1 MVARAKLASQSK
13 QQRAKSK
20 GGRRSGQPTTDNRQQ
35 TAEHGKQQTA
45 NGKRAATKGRS
56 TVGRAVARDVPRTA
70 NSKQQ
75 APNGNGASAKVRD
88 NRQQTTDNRGGA
100 ESKRQTA
107 KNKPGDEAVPWNRVT
122 LRVEPEVARILD
134 RALDG
139 EDISVDEGVTLFDVR
154 GPALSAVIMAADEL
168 RRRTVGERVTY
179 VINRNINFTNVCIK
193 HCGFCAFS
201 RDHREEEGYFLP
213 PEEVIRRAREA
224 WDLGAREI
232 CVQAGLPPK
241 MDGYYYVELTQAI
254 KRELPEMHI
263 HGFSPE
269 EVLYGAVRARCSI
282 EEYLRALKNAGVGS
296 LPGTSAEV
304 LDQEVRDIISPGRI
318 TKDQWVEVITTA
330 HRLGIRTTSTIMYG
344 HIETSRHKAAH
355 IGLLRD
361 IQRET
366 GGFTE
371 FVPLSFIASEAPM
384 YAKNLVPNI
393 RPGATGAEVMK
404 MYAVSRIMLN
414 NWIPN
419 LQASWVKEGP
429 KLAQM
434 ALDAGCNDFMGTLIN
449 ESISTSAGAIYG
461 QRMAPREMRALIREM
476 GRVPA
481 ERNTLYGIVREFGV
495 EEDEHF
501 DPLDLADGSDER
513 FGSYVRLTQAPEF
526 KFADKYRR
534 AEPAAAG

>member
-1 MVARAKLASQSK
+1 MVMRPDRDNGALKRRDDGGSAMEDRTSGDSKVGRRTSEAGGKVTAKWQRAVAIDAAVARA
-13 QQRAKSK
+13 
-20 GGRRSGQPTTDNRQQ
+20 
-35 TAEHGKQQTA
+35 
-45 NGKRAATKGRS
+45 
-56 TVGRAVARDVPRTA
+56 
-70 NSKQQ
+70 
-75 APNGNGASAKVRD
+75 
-88 NRQQTTDNRGGA
+88 
-100 ESKRQTA
+100 
-107 KNKPGDEAVPWNRVT
+107 
-122 LRVEPEVARILD
+122 LD

-139 EDISVDEGVTLFDVR
+139 EDISVDEAVTLFEAT
-154 GPALSAVIMAADEL
+154 GPSMAAVVQTADEL
-168 RRRTVGERVTY
+168 RRRSVGDVVTY

-213 PEEVIRRAREA
+213 MEEVVRRAREA

-241 MDGYYYVELTQAI
+241 MDGNYYVDLTRAI

-282 EEYLRALKNAGVGS
+282 EEMLRALRDAGVGS
-296 LPGTSAEV
+296 LPGTSAEI
-304 LDQEVRDIISPGRI
+304 LDQEVRDVISPGRI
-318 TKDQWVEVITTA
+318 TKDQWIDVITTA

-344 HIETSRHKAAH
+344 HVETIRQRAAH
-355 IGLLRD
+355 IALLRD

-384 YAKNLVPNI
+384 FKKGLVPGVK
-393 RPGATGAEVMK
+393 PGASGVEVIK
-404 MYAVSRIMLN
+404 MYAVARIMLN

-419 LQASWVKEGP
+419 IQASWVKEGP
-429 KLAQM
+429 KLAQV

-461 QRMAPREMRALIREM
+461 QRMAPREMRALIREA
-476 GRVPA
+476 GRIPA
-481 ERNTLYGIVREFGV
+481 ERNTLYGIVREFGPD
-495 EEDEHF
+495 EDDHY
-501 DPLDLADGSDER
+501 DPLDLVDGSDER
-513 FGSYVRLTQAPEF
+513 FGSYALLTQSHAF
-526 KFADKYRR
+526 RFRARR
-534 AEPAAAG
+534 AEAAGAPGV

>member
-1 MVARAKLASQSK
+1 MQSESCTTMNKNQHPATSDYETAAWDRAKL
-13 QQRAKSK
+13 
-20 GGRRSGQPTTDNRQQ
+20 PV
-35 TAEHGKQQTA
+35 E
-45 NGKRAATKGRS
+45 
-56 TVGRAVARDVPRTA
+56 
-70 NSKQQ
+70 
-75 APNGNGASAKVRD
+75 
-88 NRQQTTDNRGGA
+88 RG
-100 ESKRQTA
+100 
-107 KNKPGDEAVPWNRVT
+107 
-122 LRVEPEVARILD
+122 VARILD

-139 EDISVDEGVTLFDVR
+139 EDISVDEATALFDAR
-154 GPALSAVIMAADEL
+154 GPALTALLLTADEL
-168 RRRTVGERVTY
+168 RRRTVGDVVTY

-213 PEEVIRRAREA
+213 VEEVIRRAREA
-224 WDLGAREI
+224 WDLGAREV

-241 MDGYYYVELTQAI
+241 MDGWYYVELTKAI
-254 KRELPEMHI
+254 KRELPDMHI

-282 EEYLRALKNAGVGS
+282 EEYLCALKDAGVGS
-296 LPGTSAEV
+296 LPGTSAEI
-304 LDQEVRDIISPGRI
+304 LDQEVRDLISPGRI

-344 HIETSRHKAAH
+344 HVETARHRAAH

-384 YAKNLVPNI
+384 YSKRLVPGV
-393 RPGATGAEVMK
+393 RAGATGAEVMK
-404 MYAVSRIMLN
+404 MYAVSRVMLN

-476 GRVPA
+476 GRIPA
-481 ERNTLYGIVREFGV
+481 ERNTLYGIVREFGP
-495 EEDEHF
+495 EEDDHY

-513 FGSYVRLTQAPEF
+513 FGSYALLTQSPEF
-526 KFADKYRR
+526 KFAEHYRR
-534 AEPAAAG
+534 AEPVG

>member
-1 MVARAKLASQSK
+1 MVK
-13 QQRAKSK
+13 
-20 GGRRSGQPTTDNRQQ
+20 
-35 TAEHGKQQTA
+35 
-45 NGKRAATKGRS
+45 
-56 TVGRAVARDVPRTA
+56 
-70 NSKQQ
+70 NS
-75 APNGNGASAKVRD
+75 ND
-88 NRQQTTDNRGGA
+88 
-100 ESKRQTA
+100 RQTVA
-107 KNKPGDEAVPWNRVT
+107 WDRVPLAIDRDI
-122 LRVEPEVARILD
+122 ARILD

-139 EDISVDEGVTLFDVR
+139 EDIGVDDATLLFDAD
-154 GPALSAVIMAADEL
+154 GPALTALTLVADEL
-168 RRRTVGERVTY
+168 RRRTSGDVVTY
-179 VINRNINFTNVCIK
+179 VINRNINFTHVCIK

-213 PEEVIRRAREA
+213 MDEVVRRAQEA

-241 MDGYYYVELTQAI
+241 LDGYYYVDLTKAI
-254 KRELPEMHI
+254 KRQLPDMHI

-269 EVLYGAVRARCSI
+269 EVLYGAVRARTSI
-282 EEYLRALKNAGVGS
+282 EEYLRALKDAGVGS

-304 LDQEVRDIISPGRI
+304 LDQEVRDRIAPGRI
-318 TKDQWVEVITTA
+318 TKDQWVDVITTA
-330 HRLGIRTTSTIMYG
+330 HRVGLRTTSTIMYG
-344 HIETSRHKAAH
+344 HIETSRQKAAH
-355 IGLLRD
+355 IALLRD

-384 YAKNLVPNI
+384 YAKGLVEGL
-393 RPGATGAEVMK
+393 RGGATGAEVIK

-434 ALDAGCNDFMGTLIN
+434 ALNAGCNDFMGTLIN

-476 GRVPA
+476 GRIPA
-481 ERNTLYGIVREFGV
+481 ERNTLYGIVREFGA
-495 EEDEHF
+495 EPDDHY
-501 DPLDLADGSDER
+501 DPLDLVSEGDDR
-513 FGSYVRLTQAPEF
+513 FGSYARLAGAKEF
-526 KFADKYRR
+526 RYAKQRDNLVPL
-534 AEPAAAG
+534 ETV

>member
-1 MVARAKLASQSK
+1 MTTNQSPNSNL
-13 QQRAKSK
+13 QN
-20 GGRRSGQPTTDNRQQ
+20 TTDWSRPLP
-35 TAEHGKQQTA
+35 
-45 NGKRAATKGRS
+45 
-56 TVGRAVARDVPRTA
+56 VDRDI
-70 NSKQQ
+70 
-75 APNGNGASAKVRD
+75 
-88 NRQQTTDNRGGA
+88 
-100 ESKRQTA
+100 
-107 KNKPGDEAVPWNRVT
+107 
-122 LRVEPEVARILD
+122 ARILD
-134 RALDG
+134 SALAG
-139 EDISVDEGVTLFDVR
+139 NDISVDDAVVLFGAQ
-154 GPALSAVIMAADEL
+154 GPSLTAVMQTADEL
-168 RRRTVGERVTY
+168 RRRTVGDVVTY

-201 RDHREEEGYFLP
+201 RDHREEEGYYLP
-213 PEEVIRRAREA
+213 IEEVVRRSREA
-224 WDLGAREI
+224 WDLGAREV

-241 MDGYYYVELTQAI
+241 MEGYYYVDLTRAI
-254 KRELPEMHI
+254 KRELPDMHI

-269 EVLYGAVRARCSI
+269 EVLYGSIRARCTI
-282 EEYLRALKNAGVGS
+282 PEYLAALKDAGVGS
-296 LPGTSAEV
+296 LPGTSAEI
-304 LDQEVRDIISPGRI
+304 LDQEVRDKISPGRI
-318 TKDQWVEVITTA
+318 TKDQWVEVVTSA

-344 HIETSRHKAAH
+344 HTETPRHVAAH

-384 YAKNLVPNI
+384 YAKGLVEGI

-434 ALDAGCNDFMGTLIN
+434 ALNAGCNDFMGTLIN

-476 GRVPA
+476 GRIPA
-481 ERNTLYGIVREFGV
+481 ERNTLYGIKRTFGPD
-495 EEDEHF
+495 EDDHF
-501 DPLDLADGSDER
+501 DPLDLADGQDER
-513 FGSYVRLTQAPEF
+513 FGSYTKLTQSPDF
-526 KFADKYRR
+526 KFTEKYKR
-534 AEPAAAG
+534 AEPVA

>member
-1 MVARAKLASQSK
+1 MDDGGPKMDTNGS
-13 QQRAKSK
+13 
-20 GGRRSGQPTTDNRQQ
+20 GGRADDRRPATD
-35 TAEHGKQQTA
+35 
-45 NGKRAATKGRS
+45 
-56 TVGRAVARDVPRTA
+56 DRTA
-70 NSKQQ
+70 WSR
-75 APNGNGASAKVRD
+75 PLPVRRD
-88 NRQQTTDNRGGA
+88 IAG
-100 ESKRQTA
+100 
-107 KNKPGDEAVPWNRVT
+107 
-122 LRVEPEVARILD
+122 ILD
-134 RALDG
+134 RALAGD
-139 EDISVDEGVTLFDVR
+139 DISVDDAVVLFGAQ
-154 GPALSAVIMAADEL
+154 GPSLTAVIQAADEL
-168 RRRTVGERVTY
+168 RRRSVGDVVTY

-201 RDHREEEGYFLP
+201 RDHREEQAYFLP
-213 PEEVIRRAREA
+213 QEEVIRRAREA
-224 WDLGAREI
+224 YDLGAREI

-241 MDGYYYVELTQAI
+241 MDGWYYCELARAI
-254 KRELPEMHI
+254 KRELPDMHI

-269 EVLYGAVRARCSI
+269 EVLYGAVRARVSI
-282 EEYLRALKNAGVGS
+282 EEYLRALRDAGVGS
-296 LPGTSAEV
+296 LPGTSAEI
-304 LDQEVRDIISPGRI
+304 LDQDVRDRISPGRI

-344 HIETSRHKAAH
+344 HVETPRQVAAH

-361 IQRET
+361 IQRAT

-384 YAKNLVPNI
+384 YAKDLVPGL
-393 RPGATGAEVMK
+393 RGGATGAEVMK

-419 LQASWVKEGP
+419 IQASWVKEGP

-476 GRVPA
+476 GRIPA
-481 ERNTLYGIVREFGV
+481 ERNTLYGIVREFGP
-495 EEDEHF
+495 EPDEHY
-501 DPLDLADGSDER
+501 DPLDLVDGADER

-526 KFADKYRR
+526 RFAEKYRR
-534 AEPAAAG
+534 AEPVG

>member
-1 MVARAKLASQSK
+1 MTTNQSPITNH
-13 QQRAKSK
+13 QDTVDWS
-20 GGRRSGQPTTDNRQQ
+20 RRLP
-35 TAEHGKQQTA
+35 
-45 NGKRAATKGRS
+45 
-56 TVGRAVARDVPRTA
+56 
-70 NSKQQ
+70 
-75 APNGNGASAKVRD
+75 
-88 NRQQTTDNRGGA
+88 
-100 ESKRQTA
+100 
-107 KNKPGDEAVPWNRVT
+107 
-122 LRVEPEVARILD
+122 VEREVARILD
-134 RALDG
+134 RALG
-139 EDISVDEGVTLFDVR
+139 GADISVDEAVTLFGTH
-154 GPALSAVIMAADEL
+154 GPSLTATIQTADEL
-168 RRRTVGERVTY
+168 RRRTVGDVVTY

-201 RDHREEEGYFLP
+201 RDHREEAGYFLP
-213 PEEVIRRAREA
+213 LEEVVRRAREA
-224 WDLGAREI
+224 YDLGAREV

-241 MDGYYYVELTQAI
+241 MDGYYYVDLTKAI
-254 KRELPEMHI
+254 KREMPDMHI

-282 EEYLRALKNAGVGS
+282 EEYLRALKDAGVGS
-296 LPGTSAEV
+296 LPGTSAEI
-304 LDQEVRDIISPGRI
+304 LDQEVRDKISPGRI
-318 TKDQWVEVITTA
+318 TKDQWVEVVTTA

-344 HIETSRHKAAH
+344 HIETTRHVAAH
-355 IGLLRD
+355 IGLLRE
-361 IQRET
+361 IQKDT

-384 YAKNLVPNI
+384 YSKQLVEGI

-476 GRVPA
+476 GRIPA
-481 ERNTLYGIVREFGV
+481 ERNTLYGIKRTFGI
-495 EEDEHF
+495 EPDDHY

-513 FGSYVRLTQAPEF
+513 FGSYIKLTQDDRF
-526 KFADKYRR
+526 KFSEQYKR
-534 AEPAAAG
+534 AEPVA